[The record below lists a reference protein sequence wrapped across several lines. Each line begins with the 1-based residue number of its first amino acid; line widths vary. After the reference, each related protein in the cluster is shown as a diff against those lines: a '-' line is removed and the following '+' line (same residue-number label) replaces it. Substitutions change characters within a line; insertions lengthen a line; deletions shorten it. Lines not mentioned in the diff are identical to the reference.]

1 MSDIIPMCIPLL
13 TRLNRPTVSEVR
25 AIIDAWY
32 ARPENG
38 AGGEL
43 HSELDDGNLEDSFL
57 LSNLVPS
64 GWQNLS
70 QEARWIS
77 LVILRLTRSQR
88 RRM

>member
-1 MSDIIPMCIPLL
+1 MSDIISMCVPLV
-13 TRLNRPTVSEVR
+13 TRLNRPTVPEVR

-32 ARPENG
+32 ARPGNG

-43 HSELDDGNLEDSFL
+43 HSELDDGNLEDSNL
-57 LSNLVPS
+57 LSNLVDNWRS
-64 GWQNLS
+64 CS

-77 LVILRLTRSQR
+77 LVILRLTPSQR